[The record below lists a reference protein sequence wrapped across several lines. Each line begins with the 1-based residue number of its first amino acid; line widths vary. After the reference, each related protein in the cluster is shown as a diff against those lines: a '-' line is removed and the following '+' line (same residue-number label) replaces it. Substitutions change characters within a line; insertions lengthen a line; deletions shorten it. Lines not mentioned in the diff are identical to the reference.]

1 MRYPTPF
8 IALVGATLM
17 TAGLLS
23 ACKQEEAPKPL
34 TADVNQTQAI
44 VKGVPGGVQT
54 RTLNLEAKVESI
66 DYTTRQVTLV
76 DQEGGKQTF
85 TVGPEAVNFDK
96 VKTGDEV
103 RLSYQEELV
112 IYLKELDAPST
123 DGAQVVAARAEGTE
137 KPAGF
142 AAGQIEV
149 TAKVTAIDLAN
160 HAATLTFPNGESR
173 TVPVRPD
180 VELREDQVG
189 REVVIQKTAA
199 IAIAVDK
206 VEEAAQ

>member
-1 MRYPTPF
+1 M
-8 IALVGATLM
+8 
-17 TAGLLS
+17 
-23 ACKQEEAPKPL
+23 
-34 TADVNQTQAI
+34 
-44 VKGVPGGVQT
+44 
-54 RTLNLEAKVESI
+54 
-66 DYTTRQVTLV
+66 
-76 DQEGGKQTF
+76 
-85 TVGPEAVNFDK
+85 
-96 VKTGDEV
+96 
-103 RLSYQEELV
+103 
-112 IYLKELDAPST
+112 
-123 DGAQVVAARAEGTE
+123 
-137 KPAGF
+137 
-142 AAGQIEV
+142 